1 MEAPIREMRLTM
13 RVLRYWRDIAGKRA
27 FPRVTD
33 LDARELGEDW
43 QNCLLIKLRS
53 PLERSFLSYIG
64 SGLRVPGGPA
74 EGTALAQC
82 SPDTIVARAT
92 SFASRV
98 LQQRVPV
105 SMGGSATQ
113 LSGVILYRSILAPL
127 SEDGRTIDTILGA
140 ANYREVQFTEEEH
153 PG

>member
-13 RVLRYWRDIAGKRA
+13 RVLRYWRDITGKRS

-74 EGTALAQC
+74 EGTALAEC
-82 SPDTIVARAT
+82 PPETILARAT

-105 SMGGSATQ
+105 SMGGSVAQ

>member
-13 RVLRYWRDIAGKRA
+13 RVLRYWRDIAGKRP

-64 SGLRVPGGPA
+64 SGLVVPGGPT
-74 EGTALAQC
+74 EGTALAEC
-82 SPDTIVARAT
+82 PPETILARAT
-92 SFASRV
+92 SYVSRV
-98 LQQRVPV
+98 LAQRVPV
-105 SMGGSATQ
+105 SMGGSAAQ
-113 LSGVILYRSILAPL
+113 QSGVVLYRSILAPL
-127 SEDGRTIDTILGA
+127 SEDGRTIDTVLGA

-153 PG
+153 PV